1 MQLQQDRHTADYDNS
16 KRWTRKEVL
25 TDIELAQDAFETWEI
40 ISKDP
45 IAEDFLLLPQKRR
58 LGRRQTSQPLE

>member
-25 TDIELAQDAFETWEI
+25 TDIELAQGAFET
-40 ISKDP
+40 
-45 IAEDFLLLPQKRR
+45 
-58 LGRRQTSQPLE
+58 